1 VSRITADA
9 EIRNGELW
17 LDYPD
22 AFDAKL
28 PVWEGERVRIEVR
41 RIGKRQSD
49 TARGYYR
56 SVVVPAFAAYM
67 REEGDSTATND
78 DAHEALCFKFL
89 ELPPTPIGTP
99 RRRSTSP
106 DEMSD
111 EEFKDFLTKVV
122 IFGRSELHL
131 DIEEPEPDP
140 ARRQWSRRRPA

>member
-1 VSRITADA
+1 MARITAHGCITTG
-9 EIRNGELW
+9 EIW

-28 PVWEGERVRIEVR
+28 PVWEGEAIVVEVR
-41 RIGKRQSD
+41 KVGKRQSD

-67 REEGDSTATND
+67 REEGDSTATNE

-89 ELPPTPIGTP
+89 ELPPTPMGTP

-106 DEMSD
+106 DDMSD

-131 DIEEPEPDP
+131 DIPEPERDP
-140 ARRQWSRRRPA
+140 ARRLWQRRRAS